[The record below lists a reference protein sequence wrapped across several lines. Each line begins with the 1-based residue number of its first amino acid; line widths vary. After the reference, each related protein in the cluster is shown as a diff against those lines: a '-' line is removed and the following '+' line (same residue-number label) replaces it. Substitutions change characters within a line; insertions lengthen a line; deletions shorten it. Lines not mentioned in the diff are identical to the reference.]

1 MCGRKISQVKF
12 DEAGYQSIE
21 SKCYMYDKDKWK
33 FVYAL
38 CTQPSDFRSV
48 ILYIYRNH
56 KHRIKKKE
64 LLSLASDTFYG
75 IESGFEL
82 RKKSNTLSLI
92 TSKTVLTLAF
102 LTVEHFTMWECW
114 LDAAFSKGAQFF
126 GQLIKAPFKSLAY
139 SCINREISIYVHD
152 FGLALATGRP
162 LYLIGHWALAEIKS
176 VDFYADQLRLSV
188 EQSKILKYGKEEFD
202 YRDSYGN
209 YASIGETEEAVYQ
222 IVCWQIPR
230 LKEAFNAAKA
240 GRLRALLSKVSESG
254 HWLNGISKQ
263 PASKPHN
270 NRQKYKVETAIDHFN
285 NRYEATYYNEP

>member
-1 MCGRKISQVKF
+1 MHKSAVYSRVQTVK
-12 DEAGYQSIE
+12 
-21 SKCYMYDKDKWK
+21 
-33 FVYAL
+33 
-38 CTQPSDFRSV
+38 
-48 ILYIYRNH
+48 N
-56 KHRIKKKE
+56 
-64 LLSLASDTFYG
+64 
-75 IESGFEL
+75 
-82 RKKSNTLSLI
+82 SNI
-92 TSKTVLTLAF
+92 F
-102 LTVEHFTMWECW
+102 
-114 LDAAFSKGAQFF
+114 Q
-126 GQLIKAPFKSLAY
+126 
-139 SCINREISIYVHD
+139 D

-240 GRLRALLSKVSESG
+240 VDYVSFLCIQKSSLQLVVEKMFCRLFQGRLRALLSKVSESG